1 MTNLIEEAESL
12 AKDLLGVSISGNP
25 ATETDKKAYR
35 IIKALVE
42 RLKSAEGVVEAADL
56 VSVETSLRNKHL
68 VEVRILGV
76 ENLIK
81 TLAKY
86 KGDNDEQV

>member
-42 RLKSAEGVVEAADL
+42 RLKAAEGVVEAA
-56 VSVETSLRNKHL
+56 EK
-68 VEVRILGV
+68 
-76 ENLIK
+76 LITPTGYDITIDNMQPLFK
-81 TLAKY
+81 ALAKY
-86 KGDNDEQV
+86 KGDNNE